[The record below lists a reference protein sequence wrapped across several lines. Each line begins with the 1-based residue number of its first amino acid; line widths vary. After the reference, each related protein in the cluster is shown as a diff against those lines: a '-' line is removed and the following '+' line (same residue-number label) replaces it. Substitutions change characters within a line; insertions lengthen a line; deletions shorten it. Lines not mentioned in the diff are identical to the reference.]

1 MHDGVT
7 NFVAKVKELLA
18 RDMEQTG
25 ATVAR
30 ALADMFG
37 MEPWEIAHDVLC
49 SKEGLCMSAEAG
61 ARALQLGL
69 GLDAKEASKITSHA
83 TLTELDKAS
92 EA

>member
-7 NFVAKVKELLA
+7 TFVTKVKELLA

-37 MEPWEIAHDVLC
+37 MEPWEIARDVLC
-49 SKEGLCMSAEAG
+49 STDGLCMSAEAA
-61 ARALQLGL
+61 ARALQIGL
-69 GLDAKEASKITSHA
+69 GLDAKEASKITCNVDRA
-83 TLTELDKAS
+83 
-92 EA
+92 